1 MLLLF
6 ILPFPLMGKG
16 DEGDLIAKDRS
27 KETAL
32 SLFRHAGEY
41 GPTSL
46 VVVFIYDLSI
56 YNGLLNSLGRFSYL
70 V

>member
-1 MLLLF
+1 MLF
-6 ILPFPLMGKG
+6 ILPFPLIGKG
-16 DEGDLIAKDRS
+16 DVGDLIAKDRS

-46 VVVFIYDLSI
+46 VVVFIYLTFL
-56 YNGLLNSLGRFSYL
+56 YNNLPSSLGRFSYL